1 MGEGE
6 LKEKAEELAKAL
18 GGLPNAET
26 DERLLNITRAL
37 EQVPIM
43 ENPSQAKSLASAA
56 VAEALELVE
65 QFFWKEAVE
74 NRLRRNQE
82 TTAAPSRY
90 KRQVEEY
97 FRRIAE
103 GE

>member
-1 MGEGE
+1 M
-6 LKEKAEELAKAL
+6 
-18 GGLPNAET
+18 PNAET
-26 DERLLNITRAL
+26 DERLLNLTRAL

-43 ENPSQAKSLASAA
+43 ENPSQAKSMASAA
-56 VAEALELVE
+56 VSEALELVE

-74 NRLRRNQE
+74 IRLRRNQN